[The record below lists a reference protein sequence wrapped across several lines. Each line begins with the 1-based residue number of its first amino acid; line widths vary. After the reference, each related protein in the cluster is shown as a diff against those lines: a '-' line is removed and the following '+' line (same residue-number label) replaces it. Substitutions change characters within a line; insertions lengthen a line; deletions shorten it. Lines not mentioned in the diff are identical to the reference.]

1 MSDKAIQLLIQKP
14 EAANSINL
22 EKYAE
27 LFVQEAPLLFEVIEF
42 CLKQQNCSSL
52 ALLGAWQGTT
62 EGLHLQALAEDTA
75 FLPALNVEAEL
86 TDIINQLHI
95 QRLKKALDNSP
106 DLMTTIKLKKELAAT
121 TAALAKK

>member
-1 MSDKAIQLLIQKP
+1 MIQLLIQKP

-42 CLKQQNCSSL
+42 CLKQENCSTW
-52 ALLGAWQGTT
+52 ALLGAWQGTA